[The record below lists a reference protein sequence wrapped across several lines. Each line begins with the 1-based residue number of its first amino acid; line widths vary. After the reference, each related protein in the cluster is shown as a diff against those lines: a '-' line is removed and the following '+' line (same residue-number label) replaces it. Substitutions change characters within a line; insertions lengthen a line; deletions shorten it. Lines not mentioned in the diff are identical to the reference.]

1 MQNLKLVLPLVFAG
15 LALSACQIPSAG
27 PIRSLAIPAP
37 APVDPAVGDPCTE
50 AAMAKYFI
58 GPERVTLLG
67 ASPQGGST
75 AVRMKADTR
84 DALCLVSAKGTVI
97 SLTDTTPKSANQIA
111 AEEAAAAAKLAGPV
125 KPVAAAPKLVKKKTV
140 KKAAKPA
147 TAAASTA
154 AKKS

>member
-15 LALSACQIPSAG
+15 IALSACQIPSAG

-37 APVDPAVGDPCTE
+37 APVDPAVGDPCIE

-67 ASPQGGST
+67 ASPQGAST
-75 AVRMKADTR
+75 AVRMKADVR
-84 DALCLVSAKGTVI
+84 DALCLVSDKGKVV

-111 AEEAAAAAKLAGPV
+111 AEEAAAAAKETGASKLIVKGPTQ
-125 KPVAAAPKLVKKKTV
+125 PKKRKKTA
-140 KKAAKPA
+140 KKAAPA
-147 TAAASTA
+147 EAGV
-154 AKKS
+154 KGKG